1 MGTLVVAISVVFA
14 TVVAVLAVLTFAATV
29 VVLLSVIDAF
39 IAVVR
44 AWA

>member
-1 MGTLVVAISVVFA
+1 MGTFVVTISVVFA
-14 TVVAVLAVLTFAATV
+14 TVIAVVAVLAFAATV